1 MEISCAA
8 HRVQS
13 GNVHHISEKYFR
25 SAAKIWF
32 QNAFSL
38 YGGLIRL
45 DMELLQLPAVLNT
58 STAYR
63 ATLLRSMIF
72 LTNFNFNTH

>member
-13 GNVHHISEKYFR
+13 GNVQHISEKYFR
-25 SAAKIWF
+25 SAVKIWF

-45 DMELLQLPAVLNT
+45 NMEAATAVCRPLTCPQLIEQL
-58 STAYR
+58 S
-63 ATLLRSMIF
+63 
-72 LTNFNFNTH
+72 